1 MVWPNGWPFLGE
13 RAPQA
18 RGSLSDT
25 GSMVSQGAAER
36 PMSWS
41 AGESGSA
48 RLADSSEN
56 AIAVGKRQRAFVY
69 AFAGLVAVIFSA
81 ASAVDYHLYLEGRLD
96 LGNMV
101 QVVWSTAHG
110 HFLRMSDPNGAEMSR
125 LGAHFDPFL
134 ALLAPL
140 WWVWS
145 SPVVLLVAQAVAVA
159 SGALPVYW
167 LARKHL
173 ASGAFAVVFVVAYLL
188 YPPTQFNESTPIG
201 LHAVSFAI
209 PLLLYAIWFL
219 DNDRLIAFGVFAVLA
234 AMTKEEI
241 AAAVGGLGLWYALR
255 RGRRIGWVICGLGLA
270 ISIVNLTVVIP
281 HFAPGGTQPF
291 VDRYSDVGGSPQGI
305 ARMLFTDPEAF
316 GAQVASWHKL
326 AYLALV
332 FLPFLGLWA
341 REPIMLAGAVPD
353 LVINMLSSKPE
364 QTSIFYQYSSGIVPF
379 VVAASI
385 LGAARL
391 RRRRHAPTALL
402 AAVGCLAAASPLVFT
417 ITHAHGWTHKQIVA
431 RQRAVDLIPPHVAVS
446 ASNSLGA
453 YVSTRRSVA
462 IFPNLGK
469 ASWVLVGPPTLG
481 ADDPPVFN
489 RAVRQ
494 MKANARWRVVLR
506 SEDIVVFTR
515 RA

>member
-1 MVWPNGWPFLGE
+1 
-13 RAPQA
+13 
-18 RGSLSDT
+18 
-25 GSMVSQGAAER
+25 
-36 PMSWS
+36 MSWS
-41 AGESGSA
+41 TAERGTAPLAG
-48 RLADSSEN
+48 SSET
-56 AIAVGKRQRAFVY
+56 AVAVGKRQRAFVY
-69 AFAGLVAVIFSA
+69 AFAGVMAAVFSA
-81 ASAVDYHLYLEGRLD
+81 ASTADYHLYLAGRLD

-110 HFLRMSDPNGAEMSR
+110 HLLRMSDPNGVGMSR

-145 SPVVLLVAQAVAVA
+145 SPIVLLAAQAVAVA

-173 ASGAFAVVFVVAYLL
+173 ASGGFAVVFAVAYLL

-219 DNDRLIAFGVFAVLA
+219 DNDRLIPFGVFAVLA
-234 AMTKEEI
+234 STTKEEI
-241 AAAVGGLGLWYALR
+241 AAAVGGLGLWYAIR
-255 RGRRIGWVICGLGLA
+255 RGKRIGWAICALGLA

-281 HFAPGGTQPF
+281 HFAPGATQPF

-305 ARMLFTDPEAF
+305 ARMLFTDPQAF
-316 GAQVASWHKL
+316 GEQVASWHKL

-364 QTSIFYQYSSGIVPF
+364 QTSIFYQYTAGMIPF

-417 ITHAHGWTHKQIVA
+417 ITHAHWWTHKQIVA
-431 RQRAVDLIPPHVAVS
+431 RQQALDLIPPRAAVS

-462 IFPNLGK
+462 MFPNLGR
-469 ASWVLVGPPTLG
+469 ASWVVVGPTTTG

-489 RAVRQ
+489 HAVRQ
-494 MKANARWRVVLR
+494 LKADRRWRLVLR
-506 SEDIVVFTR
+506 SEDILVFKR